1 MARRWRRGGGS
12 RFGRTPKRVSRRV
25 GGWEREW
32 DRRMREMQE
41 WEVRSSFLLVF
52 LFAGSFRAAILAMVR
67 EVSAVVR

>member
-1 MARRWRRGGGS
+1 M
-12 RFGRTPKRVSRRV
+12 

-41 WEVRSSFLLVF
+41 REVRSSFLAVF